1 MDLTALVKQLGDALD
16 SPKRAE
22 ISGFSGSSERK
33 PEKQAIENDTVSGIS
48 GISGQNQKVVVEN
61 SDAEQIANH
70 GDEKF
75 GGGRAREVFF
85 QEPEMPEM
93 PEKRLVSETYFS
105 GSVEEKPGKPE
116 TSFLS
121 DAYPSDG
128 LTTHGTRRFSVRA

>member
-48 GISGQNQKVVVEN
+48 GQNQQVVVEN
-61 SDAEQIANH
+61 SDAEQIDNR
-70 GDEKF
+70 GDEKSS
-75 GGGRAREVFF
+75 GGRAREVFF
-85 QEPEMPEM
+85 QEPEIPEI
-93 PEKRLVSETYFS
+93 PEKGLVSETYFS
-105 GSVEEKPGKPE
+105 GSGEAKPEKLE

-128 LTTHGTRRFSVRA
+128 